1 MFNEF
6 EIRPLPLT
14 LNRVK
19 ARVQEF
25 LAQNE
30 LRLDDDIDYYAG
42 VFTIDGDE
50 MLAGAGLSGDV
61 MKGVAV
67 SERLRETG
75 MSAQL
80 ISHLVSEAA
89 ARGVHSVKVFTKP
102 ENRAI
107 FESMGFSLL
116 AQAPKAILLENGHG
130 LRDYCAQ
137 LARIAEG
144 KPQRRGTIVMNANP
158 FTIGHLH
165 LVEEAQRQVE
175 HLFIIVVKEDRSR
188 FSYAERLAMVRAGV
202 SAMERVTVIEGSS
215 YAISAAT
222 FPTYFLK
229 EITDVTD
236 THITLDLDLYARHI
250 APALQA
256 ETRFVGCE
264 PVDALTARY
273 NMLMHEQL
281 PVHGITV
288 TEVPRVTDNGIAVSA
303 SQVRVLLDGG
313 LLAGIA
319 RRVPATTLPYI
330 IAHLATRS
338 LLIELDTT
346 PKPGLVDRDDN
357 GAHADMDY
365 ALMRRSIDA
374 LHPFF
379 VRLALMGDDTA
390 KMQAVGLEAERAMLA
405 ATGGVNT
412 HKGALFALGLTC
424 VAAAR
429 CNGDITAERLQ
440 DEIKRLAQ
448 RHPRTEGTHGTC
460 AVDRYR
466 TTGALALAQGGYAP
480 LFERWLPFYDAHRTE
495 PDVLPRTL
503 LYIMSELDDTNVLH
517 RCGTEV
523 AKEVKAAARQLL
535 DNYTSE
541 GMKELNTRYSQR
553 NISPG
558 GSADML
564 ALTTFIHALT
574 H

>member
-14 LNRVK
+14 LKRVK
-19 ARVQEF
+19 TRVSDF
-25 LAQNE
+25 LAKSG

-42 VFTIDGDE
+42 VFAVDGDE
-50 MLAGAGLSGDV
+50 ILAGAGLAADV

-67 SERLRETG
+67 SEQLRETG

-107 FESMGFSLL
+107 FESMGFTTI
-116 AQAPKAILLENGHG
+116 ARAPKAILLENGHG
-130 LRDYCAQ
+130 LRDYCAS
-137 LARIAEG
+137 LALLAQG
-144 KPQRRGTIVMNANP
+144 KPSRRGVIVMNANP
-158 FTIGHLH
+158 MTIGHQY
-165 LVEEAQRQVE
+165 LVEEALRKVE
-175 HLFIIVVKEDRSR
+175 HLFVIVVKEDRSR
-188 FSYAERLAMVRAGV
+188 FAYAERLAMVRAGL
-202 SAMERVTVIEGSS
+202 AGMERVTVVEGSS

-229 EITDVTD
+229 EITDATD

-256 ETRFVGCE
+256 EMRFVGSE

-273 NMLMHEQL
+273 NTLMREQL
-281 PVHGITV
+281 PAHGIAV
-288 TEVPRVTDNGIAVSA
+288 IEVPRVTDNGIAVSA

-319 RRVPATTLPYI
+319 RRVPATTLPFI
-330 IAHLATRS
+330 IAHLASRS

-357 GAHADMDY
+357 GAHTDMDY
-365 ALMRRSIDA
+365 ALMCRSIDA
-374 LHPFF
+374 LHPYF
-379 VRLALMGDDTA
+379 VQLALLDDSA
-390 KMQAVGLEAERAMLA
+390 KMRTVGIAAEQAMLA

-424 VAAAR
+424 VAAAH
-429 CNGDITAERLQ
+429 CGSAITAERLQ
-440 DEIKRLAQ
+440 DEIKRIALL
-448 RHPRTEGTHGTC
+448 HPHAEDTHGAR
-460 AVDRYR
+460 AVAQYR
-466 TTGALALAQGGYAP
+466 ATGALALAQSGYEP
-480 LFERWLPFYDAHRTE
+480 LFTRWLPFYDAHRSE

-517 RCGTEV
+517 RCGTQGAED
-523 AKEVKAAARQLL
+523 VKAAAQRLL
-535 DNYTSE
+535 NDYSTE
-541 GMKELNTRYSQR
+541 GMKQLNAQFIER
-553 NISPG
+553 NLSPG
-558 GSADML
+558 GAADML